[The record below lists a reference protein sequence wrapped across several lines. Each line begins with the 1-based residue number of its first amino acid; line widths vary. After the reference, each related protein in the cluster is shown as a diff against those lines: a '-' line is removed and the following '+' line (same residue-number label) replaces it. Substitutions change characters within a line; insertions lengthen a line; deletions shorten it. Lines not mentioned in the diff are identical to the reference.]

1 MKLNIIDLVQ
11 HVGQD
16 DETRVDQVEY
26 QPDLHW
32 LDGGSR
38 WQTSGYIEIYG
49 GQHHHTGSNKILV
62 KTEHRKTMLTC

>member
-1 MKLNIIDLVQ
+1 MKLNIIYLVQ

-26 QPDLHW
+26 QPHFHW

-38 WQTSGYIEIYG
+38 RQTSGYIEIYG
-49 GQHHHTGSNKILV
+49 GQNHHTGSENIRLETK
-62 KTEHRKTMLTC
+62 